1 MEALISTIVL
11 LGIWKIYLLINAD
24 SQALTFKK
32 GVTINHPLYG
42 LKDCIV
48 AAGFVLVQIHNWHLS
63 GWYFILWLML
73 LVDRFNFFDYFLDL
87 FRGLG
92 MWYKTPEPKSLED
105 KILASIPEG
114 LLFVIRV
121 VLFLSSTYVTF
132 VIYTTKLNLL

>member
-1 MEALISTIVL
+1 MITALISTIIL
-11 LGIWKIYLLINAD
+11 LGVWKIYLLVNAD

-32 GVTINHPLYG
+32 GITIDHPLYG

-48 AAGFVLVQIHNWHLS
+48 AAGFVLVQVRDWHLL
-63 GWYFILWLML
+63 GWYSILWLIL

-92 MWYKTPEPKSLED
+92 LFYRTPEPKSLED
-105 KILASIPEG
+105 KLLASIPEG

-121 VLFLSSTYVTF
+121 ILFLSSTYLTF
-132 VIYTTKLNLL
+132 VIYLTKLI